1 MEKGCGR
8 RWLFFSLV
16 LFSTACSS
24 KQAEN
29 PAAAPPLPP
38 ARDNAVACLGRIEPV
53 DGITRIS
60 ARSISGQPSIVARLL
75 VDEGDPVKKGQ
86 LVAVLDSKE
95 QLEKAWRQAESRI
108 AVAEMRVAQ
117 VRAGAKAGDL
127 AAQQAEIGRIETEL
141 ANARK
146 QRARQ
151 EELHEKGITP
161 ASLLDQRRLEVDSLT
176 KLLQQANER
185 LKSLAEIRK
194 VDLDLAEAE
203 LSAAKTEALRVRAEY
218 EKSMILAPIA
228 GRVLAVYARSGEEVG
243 AQGIIEVVNTD
254 RMYVIGE
261 VPEADVL
268 KLKVG
273 QRATITGDALSG
285 KIQGVVDKIGSKV
298 TKNRQFP
305 VDPGSFSDSRVVEVK
320 ILVEDPASVANLVHA
335 QVTAVIAP

>member
-127 AAQQAEIGRIETEL
+127 AAQQAEIGRIEISTVSQ
-141 ANARK
+141 NA
-146 QRARQ
+146 
-151 EELHEKGITP
+151 GP
-161 ASLLDQRRLEVDSLT
+161 FD
-176 KLLQQANER
+176 
-185 LKSLAEIRK
+185 
-194 VDLDLAEAE
+194 
-203 LSAAKTEALRVRAEY
+203 
-218 EKSMILAPIA
+218 
-228 GRVLAVYARSGEEVG
+228 RVLQLTHVARPAMS
-243 AQGIIEVVNTD
+243 AQRGHTLLAQNRFAAPQLFSQLRCKVPRQQHHIFAAFAQRWNFD
-254 RMYVIGE
+254 RKDCQPKE
-261 VPEADVL
+261 
-268 KLKVG
+268 
-273 QRATITGDALSG
+273 
-285 KIQGVVDKIGSKV
+285 
-298 TKNRQFP
+298 
-305 VDPGSFSDSRVVEVK
+305 
-320 ILVEDPASVANLVHA
+320 
-335 QVTAVIAP
+335 